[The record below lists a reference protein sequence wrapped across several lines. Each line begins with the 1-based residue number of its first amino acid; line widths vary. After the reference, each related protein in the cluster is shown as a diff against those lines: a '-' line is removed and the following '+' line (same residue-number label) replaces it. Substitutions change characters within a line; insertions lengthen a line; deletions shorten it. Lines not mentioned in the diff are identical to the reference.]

1 MGPANNEAVA
11 GLCNSGRSTP
21 EVPKISHEEVIA
33 ASTAV
38 APTSTSSATIAWEN
52 STQHAI
58 PNSTTTNDNDNDND
72 NDNNNQVTEH
82 ELSSADLE
90 GTKGQTEQIVI
101 ACAFFVIAVLACC
114 CLARRT

>member
-11 GLCNSGRSTP
+11 GLCNSGRATP

-38 APTSTSSATIAWEN
+38 APTSASSATIAWEN

-58 PNSTTTNDNDNDND
+58 PNSTTTNDNDNN
-72 NDNNNQVTEH
+72 NNNQVTEH